1 MAPPTSQIA
10 GCDPELEAG
19 LARSVCTLARIGYI
33 DTVDARTTIP
43 AFDAFLAER
52 RLTLRAT
59 VIGGAALQLMG
70 VIARPTKDCD
80 VLDPALP
87 AEILRAADEFA
98 ARVGEELRPGWFNN
112 GPASLLRTLPPEWAD
127 RRQPLYSGAALVL
140 LTLAREDLLR
150 SKLFALV
157 DRNIDLADCVA
168 LAPTREELH
177 ALLPW
182 LDAQD
187 GNEQWPEY
195 VRIMLGQLAQE
206 LGHEP

>member
-1 MAPPTSQIA
+1 M
-10 GCDPELEAG
+10 
-19 LARSVCTLARIGYI
+19 
-33 DTVDARTTIP
+33 DARTTIP

-80 VLDPALP
+80 VLDPPALP
-87 AEILRAADEFA
+87 AEIIRAADDFA
-98 ARVGEELRPGWFNN
+98 ASQIGEGLRPGWFNS
-112 GPASLLRTLPPEWAD
+112 GPASLIRTLPPGWAD
-127 RRQPLYSGAALVL
+127 RLQPLYLGRALVL

-157 DRNIDLADCVA
+157 DRNIDLPDCVA
-168 LAPTREELH
+168 LGPTREELR

-182 LDAQD
+182 LDEQD
-187 GNEQWPEY
+187 GNEQWPGY
-195 VRIMLGQLAQE
+195 VRVMLGQLAQE
-206 LGHEP
+206 LGYEL